1 MEKLK
6 KKLKTTNI
14 IITICIVLFFI
25 GISNIKLIPI
35 AAISI
40 MAIIP
45 TIIVKIKTKKK
56 INKIEEIKT
65 AIKESKK
72 DS

>member
-25 GISNIKLIPI
+25 GFSNIKLIPI